1 VRPPTG
7 GLLRFWWS
15 PMLVRKETSENK
27 CAVCGGTLVPLVD
40 VVVHP
45 VPHQKGQPRTIYFRC
60 DSCAQ
65 IKIIEE

>member
-1 VRPPTG
+1 
-7 GLLRFWWS
+7 
-15 PMLVRKETSENK
+15 MLVRKETSENK